1 MRTRAKGLNGL
12 SLLCGLMLGAP
23 SLSRAAPLEVTVCVF
38 DQPFSPMTFPDGCG
52 QSLELLRRAS
62 ALQPVAI
69 RQLVAPRSQCMTR
82 LRSGEVDAMLAA
94 FTPERTAYGAY
105 PMKGAQPDP
114 RRGVG
119 ELNFS
124 VSRRRGGTVGW
135 DGQRFIGL
143 GRQPVGAQPDLLH
156 MPMLREMNVVVDDSG
171 SSADQVFAK
180 LAGNRVA
187 VAVTEHDEGGE
198 LIARKYR
205 GQIEML
211 PVPFQRT
218 PIYLLVN
225 KTFYQQHAA
234 QIEAYWQAIAQARQ
248 TPGFRQFT
256 AEFPKHR

>member
-1 MRTRAKGLNGL
+1 MRTKIKVWSAA
-12 SLLCGLMLGAP
+12 SLVPGLMLTV
-23 SLSRAAPLEVTVCVF
+23 SLQAAALDMTVCVF
-38 DQPFSPMTFPDGCG
+38 DQPFSPLTFPDGCG

-69 RQLVAPRSQCMTR
+69 RRLLAPRSQCMNR
-82 LRSGEVDAMLAA
+82 LRSGQVDAMLAA
-94 FTPERTAYGAY
+94 FTPERTAYGVY

-114 RRGVG
+114 GRGVG
-119 ELNFS
+119 ELSFS

-156 MPMLREMNVVVDDSG
+156 MPMLREMDIVIDASS

-180 LAGNRVA
+180 LAGKRVA
-187 VAVTEHDEGGE
+187 AAVTERDEGME

-211 PVPFQRT
+211 PLPFQKT

-225 KTFYQQHAA
+225 QTFYQKHQA
-234 QIEAYWQAIAQARQ
+234 QVEAYWQAIAQARR
-248 TPGFRQFT
+248 TPGFRQFL
-256 AEFPKHR
+256 AEFPQNH

>member
-1 MRTRAKGLNGL
+1 MRTKAKVLNGL
-12 SLLCGLMLGAP
+12 LSLSALILGAP
-23 SLSRAAPLEVTVCVF
+23 LPARAAPLDMTVCVF
-38 DQPFSPMTFPDGCG
+38 DEPFSPMTFPDGCG

-69 RQLVAPRSQCMTR
+69 RQLVAPRSQCMNR

-114 RRGVG
+114 GRGVG

-124 VSRRRGGTVGW
+124 VSRRQGGTVAW

-156 MPMLREMNVVVDDSG
+156 MPMLREMNVVIDDSG
-171 SSADQVFAK
+171 SSVDQVFAK
-180 LAGNRVA
+180 LAGRRVA
-187 VAVTEHDEGGE
+187 AVVTERAEGRE

-211 PVPFQRT
+211 PTPFQKT
-218 PIYLLVN
+218 PIYLMVN
-225 KTFYQQHAA
+225 KAFYQKHQA
-234 QIEAYWQAIAQARQ
+234 QIEAYWQAIAHARH
-248 TPGFRQFT
+248 TPGFRQFI
-256 AEFPKHR
+256 AEFPRHP

>member
-1 MRTRAKGLNGL
+1 VRTKVKILKGLL
-12 SLLCGLMLGAP
+12 SLSVSMMSVP
-23 SLSRAAPLEVTVCVF
+23 LSARAAPLDLTVCVF

-69 RQLVAPRSQCMTR
+69 RQLVAPRSQCMNR
-82 LRSGEVDAMLAA
+82 LRRGEVDAMLAA

-124 VSRRRGGTVGW
+124 VFRRQGGTVAW

-156 MPMLREMNVVVDDSG
+156 MPMLREMDVVVDDSG
-171 SSADQVFAK
+171 SSVDQVFAK
-180 LAGNRVA
+180 LAGKRVA
-187 VAVTEHDEGGE
+187 AVVTERAEGVE

-205 GQIEML
+205 GQIEIL
-211 PVPFQRT
+211 PAPFQKT
-218 PIYLLVN
+218 PIYLIVN
-225 KTFYQQHAA
+225 QAFYQKHQP
-234 QIEAYWQAIAQARQ
+234 QIEAYWQAIAQARH
-248 TPGFRQFT
+248 TPGFRQFI
-256 AEFPKHR
+256 AEFPKSH

>member
-1 MRTRAKGLNGL
+1 MRTKAKGVSGL
-12 SLLCGLMLGAP
+12 SLLCGLMLNVPLMAW
-23 SLSRAAPLEVTVCVF
+23 AAPLDVTVCVF
-38 DQPFSPMTFPDGCG
+38 EEPFSPMTFPDGCG

-69 RQLVAPRSQCMTR
+69 RRLVAPRSQCMTR
-82 LRSGEVDAMLAA
+82 LRNGEVDAMLAA

-156 MPMLREMNVVVDDSG
+156 MPMLREMDVVVDDSG

-180 LAGNRVA
+180 LAGRRVA
-187 VAVTEHDEGGE
+187 AAVTERNEGGE

-211 PVPFQRT
+211 PAPFQKT
-218 PIYLLVN
+218 PIYLIVN
-225 KTFYQQHAA
+225 KAFYQKHQA
-234 QIEAYWQAIAQARQ
+234 QIEAYWQAIAQARH
-248 TPGFRQFT
+248 TPGFRQFI
-256 AEFPKHR
+256 ADFPRHH